1 MVEVKKE
8 TIFNKLKTEIISLKK
23 DQFVDFIHEIMAEI
37 ENGKDMTTS
46 ISLLTTC
53 FKDDCLIENLIN
65 QGFCDDWQEKTAD
78 VYKQLVSVRQIE
90 FMKSINKKFETK
102 ILEYKEPM
110 IDKDKYEFVEKK
122 LLIDEIIVPNKFKD
136 ALPAPRK
143 LFEIYKY
150 YRDYESFPTKI
161 VVNCNNVLQSGY
173 TVYLLCRLLDK
184 KDIVCYNTVN
194 K

>member
-65 QGFCDDWQEKTAD
+65 QGFCDDLQEKTAD

-90 FMKSINKKFETK
+90 FI
-102 ILEYKEPM
+102 
-110 IDKDKYEFVEKK
+110 
-122 LLIDEIIVPNKFKD
+122 
-136 ALPAPRK
+136 
-143 LFEIYKY
+143 
-150 YRDYESFPTKI
+150 
-161 VVNCNNVLQSGY
+161 
-173 TVYLLCRLLDK
+173 
-184 KDIVCYNTVN
+184 
-194 K
+194 